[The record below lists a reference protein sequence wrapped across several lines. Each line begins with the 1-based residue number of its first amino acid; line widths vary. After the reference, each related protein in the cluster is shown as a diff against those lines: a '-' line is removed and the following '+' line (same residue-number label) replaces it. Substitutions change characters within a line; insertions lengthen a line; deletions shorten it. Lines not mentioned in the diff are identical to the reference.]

1 MKDHISQPV
10 AIGLCTARKLSGRRS
25 QLPVSS
31 QWPKLSH
38 KHASIQ
44 ATAAT
49 PSGQHANPPSQIKYM
64 WQPRTYSSQ
73 HERPHQPARRNWS
86 LHCPKA
92 QWKEKSIACLIPV
105 AKTVAQTRK
114 HSSDRCHTVRPARKP
129 SHQIKRVWQPRTYS
143 SQHERPH
150 QPARRNWSL
159 HCSKAQWKEKS
170 IACLIPV
177 ANTVT
182 PTPKH
187 ASDRCHTVRPARQP
201 SHQIKYMW
209 QPRTYSSQHER
220 PHQPAR
226 RNWSLHCPKAQ
237 WKEKSIACLIPVAN
251 TVTPTRRHSTGV
263 CHMFRPSRKPSH
275 QIKRMWHIR
284 T

>member
-38 KHASIQ
+38 KHASIQATAATPSGQHANPPVKSNTCGNQGHTHLNMKDHISQPVAIGLCTARKLSGRRSQLPVSSQWPKLSHRHPSIQ

-105 AKTVAQTRK
+105 A
-114 HSSDRCHTVRPARKP
+114 
-129 SHQIKRVWQPRTYS
+129 
-143 SQHERPH
+143 
-150 QPARRNWSL
+150 
-159 HCSKAQWKEKS
+159 
-170 IACLIPV
+170 
-177 ANTVT
+177 NTVT
-182 PTPKH
+182 PTPK
-187 ASDRCHTVRPARQP
+187 
-201 SHQIKYMW
+201 
-209 QPRTYSSQHER
+209 
-220 PHQPAR
+220 
-226 RNWSLHCPKAQ
+226 
-237 WKEKSIACLIPVAN
+237 
-251 TVTPTRRHSTGV
+251 HSTGV
-263 CHMFRPSRKPSH
+263 CHMFRPSRPASTQTLPSN
-275 QIKRMWHIR
+275 QTRVATKDILIS